1 MKETRRISMAEKKDN
16 VAVKFKDN
24 VFCMLYRDKRNLLDL
39 YNALNNS
46 HHTNVDELEVTTLNG
61 GSYMKYKNDA
71 SFLLTMNLYMFE
83 QQSSKN
89 PNMPLRFLHYLSD
102 VYRNMYSNDML
113 HRRSMIKLSVPHFVT
128 FYNGLEKWIETDE
141 VIKLSD
147 MFELPVDKPEI
158 EIEVRVININ
168 GDADILKKCKTLH
181 DYMTFVNKV
190 RHKTDVDKLDI
201 RTAVI
206 KAIDECIEEGI
217 LVDFFEEHREEVV
230 EVSIY
235 DYDEEKTRKTL
246 FEEAKEMCRDEVKA
260 EVRKELEGE
269 VKAEVRKELEG
280 EVKAEVRKKLEG
292 EVKAEVRKEL
302 EGEVKAEVR
311 KELEGEVKAEVM
323 AEIIDEVKLQNTISL
338 IVKKVKKNKPLS
350 TIASELEKDVAEIEP
365 IYKAVTEAAPD
376 YNEET
381 IVKYMHN

>member
-1 MKETRRISMAEKKDN
+1 MAEKKDN

-113 HRRSMIKLSVPHFVT
+113 HRRSMIKLPVPHFVT

-141 VIKLSD
+141 EIKLSD

-168 GDADILKKCKTLH
+168 GNADILKRCKTLH

-206 KAIDECIEEGI
+206 NAIDECIEEGI

-246 FEEAKEMCRDEVKA
+246 FEEAKEMCRDEVEAEVRAEVMAEARKELEG

-269 VKAEVRKELEG
+269 QQ
-280 EVKAEVRKKLEG
+280 
-292 EVKAEVRKEL
+292 
-302 EGEVKAEVR
+302 
-311 KELEGEVKAEVM
+311 
-323 AEIIDEVKLQNTISL
+323 VKLVNI
-338 IVKKVKKNKPLS
+338 IIKKVKKDKSLT
-350 TIASELEKDVAEIEP
+350 TIASDLEEDVADIRP
-365 IYKAVTEAAPD
+365 IYEAVMEAAPD
-376 YNEET
+376 YDEKAIIKKLNAL
-381 IVKYMHN
+381 NN

>member
-1 MKETRRISMAEKKDN
+1 MAEKKDN

-24 VFCMLYRDKRNLLDL
+24 VFCMLY
-39 YNALNNS
+39 
-46 HHTNVDELEVTTLNG
+46 
-61 GSYMKYKNDA
+61 
-71 SFLLTMNLYMFE
+71 MFE
-83 QQSSKN
+83 QQSSRN

-113 HRRSMIKLSVPHFVT
+113 HRRSMIKLPVPHFVT

-206 KAIDECIEEGI
+206 KTIDECIEEGI

-260 EVRKELEGE
+260 EVRAEVMKEL
-269 VKAEVRKELEG
+269 KD
-280 EVKAEVRKKLEG
+280 

-311 KELEGEVKAEVM
+311 KELEGEQQLKLVN
-323 AEIIDEVKLQNTISL
+323 III
-338 IVKKVKKNKPLS
+338 KKVKKDKSLT
-350 TIASELEKDVAEIEP
+350 TIASDLEEDVADIRP
-365 IYKAVTEAAPD
+365 IYEAVMEAAPD
-376 YNEET
+376 YDEKAIIKKLNT
-381 IVKYMHN
+381 FNN